1 MILTSRSVLL
11 LCLHSTCAAEEDAT
25 MCLPN
30 VPILESKA
38 ADMSDYFEM
47 SYCTLSTDENTTD
60 RASTENKTA
69 EWESFSFLDMH
80 EYFDCTEHVYSTNK
94 PLYTPAM
101 WKQLRDLFEEQSEI
115 DMSSS
120 NIDLTHIQ
128 NYYSGYSD
136 ESKGRGTFAARNFTK
151 GELVHDGAISTVFWA
166 NGDGWKEYV
175 MALPRSMAC
184 DVLEWTWIQEIE
196 DYGPLLCL
204 NLNDAAFLNH
214 DDDFNI
220 APKSSTSLEF
230 YAVRGEAVLIV
241 QAQLSLWRFL
251 HGNISCI
258 CFRFRHHRRRRA
270 DV

>member
-11 LCLHSTCAAEEDAT
+11 LCLHGTCAAEEDAT

-30 VPILESKA
+30 APILESKA

-80 EYFDCTEHVYSTNK
+80 EYFDCTEHVYSANK

-184 DVLEWTWIQEIE
+184 DVLEWTWIQEME
-196 DYGPLLCL
+196 DYGSLLCL

-220 APKSSTSLEF
+220 ATKSSTSLEF

-241 QAQLSLWRFL
+241 QAQLL

-258 CFRFRHHRRRRA
+258 CFHFRHHRRRRA